1 MFNYGSTR
9 PGTLP
14 DHYISEMALGNVRR
28 SRIIMPLD
36 GPGSIWSSILI
47 VTVNTLLDILL
58 WPFFFL
64 DSSSFLAFQ
73 SLFNSLRGS

>member
-1 MFNYGSTR
+1 
-9 PGTLP
+9 
-14 DHYISEMALGNVRR
+14 
-28 SRIIMPLD
+28 MPLD